1 VEAPRRRAGLT
12 PVKHEVAV
20 RQFQIVHDAGGL
32 EVRVALDA
40 AAKLKLIVA
49 R

>member
-1 VEAPRRRAGLT
+1 
-12 PVKHEVAV
+12 VKHEVAV

-40 AAKLKLIVA
+40 AANA
-49 R
+49 SPAQRRSSS